1 MIRNLGNC
9 TLATEAKELT
19 SEAEVRALLAMTGD
33 AWLQTTS
40 AVWVRRGSQDWV
52 RVSGTGPDDWRT
64 LPPLDA
70 EVALGDNRSATLRHR
85 GKDWLWVEF
94 TEAEGTTARRV
105 DQQFVS
111 NVALSVLE
119 PQARKQVA
127 AGLNYAVYWQLQ
139 AEGADLPSEEQ
150 LQVWR
155 PKAARFLGFDQCEI
169 KS

>member
-1 MIRNLGNC
+1 MSEKYTNC
-9 TLATEAKELT
+9 TLTVGSKPLT
-19 SEAEVRALLAMTGD
+19 SASEVHALLDQDGD

-40 AVWVRRGSQDWV
+40 AVWVRRRGREWQ
-52 RVSGTGPDDWRT
+52 RVSGTGPDDWRA

-94 TEAEGTTARRV
+94 KQTTGSSERRV
-105 DQQFVS
+105 EQQFVG
-111 NVALSVLE
+111 NFAAAMVDRG
-119 PQARKQVA
+119 ARDKIA
-127 AGLNYAVYWQLQ
+127 AALNYAVYWHQVP
-139 AEGADLPSEEQ
+139 EGADEPGAALLP
-150 LQVWR
+150 VWR